1 MRRGRVA
8 SLLPAGGCSAG
19 HRRGPDIDDLFDPF
33 TVEIVKEKLAAA
45 AAEMGVVLA
54 RTSMSPIVYEVLDF
68 ACGLTD
74 AKAQVVAQTN
84 GLTLFTGTF
93 GPQVQSILRKHGRD
107 GMRDG
112 DVFATNIPYEG
123 GTHTCDV
130 CLVKPILA
138 SGRVIAFAV
147 SVTHWID
154 IGGAV
159 PGSISPVATEIYQ
172 EGLQLP
178 GVRVVEQGRRNQTLI
193 DVIEANIRLPRT
205 GIGDLNAGLAATA
218 IGEARVREACERYG
232 VDLVLASFGRILDH
246 GEQVARG
253 ELRRIPSG
261 VYRATGVIDGDGVTD
276 DEIAIEV
283 AVTLGDGL
291 LHADFTGCAPQ
302 TRGPV
307 NCSTGALLSACKTV
321 VRAITAPQARSN
333 DGFFRPFSLTVPPR
347 TVFSAEAPAP
357 TGWYY
362 EGAAFANDLLWK
374 ALAPVVPKRL
384 GAGSYLSLCAS
395 YVVGTDQTGELFVL
409 GEPNVGGWG
418 GSELGDGASALIA
431 TTDGDTYNFPVEVVE
446 SRYPVLV
453 ERYALNVEAGG
464 GAGRHRGGFG
474 VVRRY
479 RIHGAR
485 GAAAY
490 GSVGGFGRV
499 PWALSGGL
507 AGTPNFL
514 EYTTPEVRIRRGRV
528 PRVEL
533 TDGAVVSS
541 VTGTGGGFG
550 DPLER
555 EPERVRED
563 VLDGYVTSEDARA
576 CYGVALD
583 PLSLELDRAE
593 TARLRAR

>member
-1 MRRGRVA
+1 M
-8 SLLPAGGCSAG
+8 AGS
-19 HRRGPDIDDLFDPF
+19 FDPF
-33 TVEIVKEKLAAA
+33 TIEIVKEKLHAAA
-45 AAEMGVVLA
+45 DEMGVVLA

-68 ACGLTD
+68 ACGITD
-74 AKAQVVAQTN
+74 ADAQVVAQTN

-93 GPQVQSILRKHGRD
+93 GPQIQSILRKHGLE
-107 GMRDG
+107 GMREG

-130 CLVKPILA
+130 CLVKPILVDHLGSDPA
-138 SGRVIAFAV
+138 RRGQTPGGGRVIGFAV
-147 SVTHWID
+147 SVTHWIE

-159 PGSISPVATEIYQ
+159 PGSISPEATEIYQ

-178 GVRVVEQGRRNQTLI
+178 GVRVVEEGVPNQTLI
-193 DVIEANIRLPRT
+193 DMIEANIRLPRT

-232 VDLVLASFGRILDH
+232 VELVLASFARVLDH
-246 GEQVARG
+246 GEQIARA
-253 ELRRIPSG
+253 ELRKIPNG
-261 VYRATGVIDGDGVTD
+261 VYTATGVIDGDGVSD
-276 DEIAIEV
+276 DEIPIAV
-283 AVTLGDGL
+283 AVTVGDDF

-321 VRAITAPQARSN
+321 VRAITAPSARSN
-333 DGFFRPFSLTVPPR
+333 DGFFRPFSLTVPPG
-347 TVFSAEAPAP
+347 TVFSAEPPAP

-362 EGAAFANDLLWK
+362 EGAAFANDLIWK
-374 ALAPVVPKRL
+374 ALAPVVPDRL
-384 GAGSYLSLCAS
+384 GAGSYTSLCCS
-395 YVVGTDQTGELFVL
+395 YVVGTDEAGELFVL
-409 GEPNVGGWG
+409 AEPNVGGWG
-418 GSELGDGASALIA
+418 GSALGDGASALIA

-474 VVRRY
+474 VVRTY
-479 RIHGAR
+479 RVHGASEAS
-485 GAAAY
+485 GY
-490 GSVGGFGRV
+490 GSIGGFGRV
-499 PWALSGGL
+499 PWALGGGSP
-507 AGTPNFL
+507 GTENFL
-514 EYTTPEVRIRRGRV
+514 DYTTPDLHLRRGRV

-550 DPLER
+550 DPFER

-563 VLDGYVTSEDARA
+563 VLDGYVTVEEARTV
-576 CYGVALD
+576 YGVALD
-583 PLSLELDRAE
+583 AESLEPDAAE